1 MGVTSSMLVSSAQSF
16 LREVEARRVEVEGQV
31 RDMKGSFRA
40 REASIGEAVDRV
52 NALAQR
58 AMEGARLKREQV
70 ARNEAEMA
78 RVEGEVSF
86 LVVNTNAV
94 REAQENVD
102 DLTQVR
108 KRVQMGSCPVLSC
121 LFLFLDQDLHL

>member
-1 MGVTSSMLVSSAQSF
+1 
-16 LREVEARRVEVEGQV
+16 
-31 RDMKGSFRA
+31 MKGSFRA

-58 AMEGARLKREQV
+58 AMEVARLKREQV
-70 ARNEAEMA
+70 ARNEQEMA

-94 REAQENVD
+94 REAQENVE

-108 KRVQMGSCPVLSC
+108 AMSPLSC
-121 LFLFLDQDLHL
+121 HPCHVTPIMSPLSCH